1 MTPLNE
7 DLIGK
12 EWTNLSKED
21 LQHVTTS
28 PDVHVGGSGRVVWS
42 DPNRRSVVA
51 VNLFGVLAEADA
63 WVVRVSDV
71 DRRAAA
77 NLTEAQ
83 ARAHMDYPLLPHMD
97 SVQLRE
103 SSRWIRGGPRVK
115 PHARELLRRLK
126 DDFDLQVCVI
136 YPEIDASWKS
146 GVEKWL
152 GQKGF
157 YWDSLR
163 SVPLG
168 ADIGN
173 YLKGCDTYI
182 DNHPG
187 RAARAG
193 EIKGIRKVSLVKN
206 SWNNTPDAQRLTI
219 NQVMRQHGNYE

>member
-1 MTPLNE
+1 MTAHENE
-7 DLIGK
+7 LIGK
-12 EWTNLSKED
+12 EWVDLSKED
-21 LQHVTTS
+21 LQHVATS
-28 PDVHVGGSGRVVWS
+28 PDLCVGGSGRIVWA
-42 DPNRRSVVA
+42 DPNRRAVVA

-63 WVVRVSDV
+63 WVVRVSGV

-97 SVQLRE
+97 SVQLRN
-103 SSRWIRGGPRVK
+103 SSRWLRGGPRAK
-115 PHARELLRRLK
+115 PHTRELLRRLK

-136 YPEIDASWKS
+136 YPEIDTSWKV

-152 GQKGF
+152 RQKGF

-163 SVPLG
+163 PVPLG
-168 ADIGN
+168 ADIAN
-173 YLKGCDTYI
+173 YLKGCNTYI

-187 RAARAG
+187 RAARAR

-206 SWNNTPDAQRLTI
+206 SWNTTTDAQRLTI
-219 NQVMRQHGNYE
+219 HQVIRQHGKYE